1 MNNIHVVNTACRLKS
16 KFLRIYTKNLQKQ
29 VPFFFLGGGVCAGP
43 GSAFHVFM
51 FVDMFSECDGGT
63 YGADCR
69 YHCGHCLDKQ
79 QCDVIDG
86 SCLNGCGSG
95 YFGAKC
101 TESNNDLRK

>member
-1 MNNIHVVNTACRLKS
+1 
-16 KFLRIYTKNLQKQ
+16 
-29 VPFFFLGGGVCAGP
+29 
-43 GSAFHVFM
+43 M

-95 YFGAKC
+95 YSGAKC
-101 TESNNDLRK
+101 TESNYANVNDNDTSYIKKGIVSN